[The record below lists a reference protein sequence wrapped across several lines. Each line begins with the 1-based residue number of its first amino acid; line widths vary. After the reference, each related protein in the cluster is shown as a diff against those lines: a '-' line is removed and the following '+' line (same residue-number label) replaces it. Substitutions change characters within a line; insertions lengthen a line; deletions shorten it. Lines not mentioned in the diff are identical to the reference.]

1 MPRNTRQLR
10 ADKKRTKTERNKA
23 RICKTFR
30 NSNEPL
36 TKWEKKYETLQT
48 KINKD
53 NMKWK
58 SFGPIS
64 GPNFKCWPCA
74 RWNIPVFCKTAQ
86 DLANHQ
92 SGRKHARAMFYD
104 ECEHDYNI
112 ARQYYEQE
120 EELQQEED
128 QRRQRQ
134 EQEEEEEDR
143 RREEE
148 KAKKQRIIKK
158 KMEKKI
164 QRAREKMEET
174 VEQAHKAFTSIKK
187 DAIIQMEQ
195 EIQKATSK
203 PYYPGYKRN
212 YEDDEYNYG
221 SDYNNIDD
229 YDDGCEDYDGQW

>member
-1 MPRNTRQLR
+1 M
-10 ADKKRTKTERNKA
+10 TERNNA

-48 KINKD
+48 KFNKD
-53 NMKWK
+53 SMKWK
-58 SFGPIS
+58 PFGAIS

-104 ECEHDYNI
+104 ECEHVQ
-112 ARQYYEQE
+112 QYYDQE
-120 EELQQEED
+120 EEEEEQQQEED

-134 EQEEEEEDR
+134 EEEDR
-143 RREEE
+143 RREED

-158 KMEKKI
+158 NMEKKI

-187 DAIIQMEQ
+187 DAIAQMKLKIEKT
-195 EIQKATSK
+195 QKKVESAQYDCR
-203 PYYPGYKRN
+203 YYQHN
-212 YEDDEYNYG
+212 DTDD
-221 SDYNNIDD
+221 SDD
-229 YDDGCEDYDGQW
+229 YQDHDDLW

>member
-112 ARQYYEQE
+112 ARQYYDQEE
-120 EELQQEED
+120 EELQQ
-128 QRRQRQ
+128 
-134 EQEEEEEDR
+134 EEDR

-195 EIQKATSK
+195 EIQKATSN
-203 PYYPGYKRN
+203 PYYPSYKRN

-221 SDYNNIDD
+221 SDYDNIDD
-229 YDDGCEDYDGQW
+229 YDDDCEDYDGQW